1 MFKFDGLT
9 MWTAQALT
17 IDFIII
23 IALFVSL
30 KQLKGWISNLHAGDE
45 IAKRDNFAFG
55 ISFAAGLAGLAIVL
69 TGVSSGDF
77 ADSLLEEAVQM
88 AGYGVL
94 AIALIKAGHFFQDK
108 VTLQKVDLHAEIV
121 KGNMTASFVE
131 FGHIVTVAIVVRSA
145 FIWVL
150 TEGWHSIP
158 VVIAAF
164 VVANIIMLL
173 ISKYRV
179 MLFKRTQHCLQDLI
193 IADNHAVGLRY
204 AGFLIG
210 SGLAVTSATGL
221 APYMADNI
229 SISLFYWALYAL
241 LSVAIFAVLHLITL
255 KVILFG
261 VDIGDEVIDQ
271 GNVGVAMISATSAF
285 AIGLTMATLLGS

>member
-1 MFKFDGLT
+1 MFEFDGLT
-9 MWTAQALT
+9 MWTVQALI
-17 IDFIII
+17 IDFAII

-69 TGVSSGDF
+69 TGVTSGAF
-77 ADSLLEEAVQM
+77 ADSLAAEAQLM
-88 AGYGVL
+88 AGYGIL

-108 VTLQKVDLHAEIV
+108 VTLSKVNLHDEIV

-150 TEGWHSIP
+150 TEGWHGIP

-164 VVANIIMLL
+164 VVANIIMLFV
-173 ISKYRV
+173 SKYRIY
-179 MLFKRTQHCLQDLI
+179 MFKRNNDCLQTLI
-193 IADNHAVGLRY
+193 MKDNRAVGLRY

-210 SGLAVTSATGL
+210 SGLAVTAATGL
-221 APYMADNI
+221 APYVADNLVL
-229 SISLFYWALYAL
+229 SLAYWAGYAIF
-241 LSVAIFAVLHLITL
+241 SVVIFAVLHLITI
-255 KVILFG
+255 KTILIG
-261 VDIGDEVIDQ
+261 VDIREEVVDQ
-271 GNVGVAMISATSAF
+271 ENIGVAMISATSAF